1 MPNVDESF
9 KLSTNNG
16 KAETV
21 VMLDPNKISDFPN
34 HPFRIENNEEM
45 EKMIESIR
53 QIGVKLP
60 VLVRP
65 KKDGNYEMVSG
76 HRRNFA
82 AKKAGLNEIPAI
94 IREMT
99 DEEAI
104 VIMVDSNIQREK
116 ILISEKAFAYKMK
129 MEALKKQGKRND
141 LTSCQVGAKLR
152 ADEKIAEHSDDSARQ
167 VQRYIRLTEL
177 IKELLDMV
185 DIGKISFNPA
195 VEISYLSKE
204 EQYMLLDCIKRYDA
218 TPSQSQAIFLKKLS
232 QENKLTTEKMEEI
245 MQEEKPNQKLKYE
258 INYGRFEKYL
268 PRNIVT
274 KKEVEDFLF
283 KCVEEHYRRIKQ
295 REMIR

>member
-1 MPNVDESF
+1 LPNVDELF

>member
-1 MPNVDESF
+1 MPNVDELF

-16 KAETV
+16 KAEAV

-82 AKKAGLNEIPAI
+82 AKKVGLNEIPAI

-129 MEALKKQGKRND
+129 M
-141 LTSCQVGAKLR
+141 
-152 ADEKIAEHSDDSARQ
+152 
-167 VQRYIRLTEL
+167 
-177 IKELLDMV
+177 
-185 DIGKISFNPA
+185 
-195 VEISYLSKE
+195 
-204 EQYMLLDCIKRYDA
+204 
-218 TPSQSQAIFLKKLS
+218 
-232 QENKLTTEKMEEI
+232 
-245 MQEEKPNQKLKYE
+245 
-258 INYGRFEKYL
+258 
-268 PRNIVT
+268 
-274 KKEVEDFLF
+274 
-283 KCVEEHYRRIKQ
+283 
-295 REMIR
+295 

>member
-1 MPNVDESF
+1 MPNVDELF

-16 KAETV
+16 KTETV

>member
-1 MPNVDESF
+1 MPNVDELF

>member
-1 MPNVDESF
+1 MPNVDELF

-16 KAETV
+16 KAEAV

-82 AKKAGLNEIPAI
+82 AKKVGLNEIPAI

-204 EQYMLLDCIKRYDA
+204 EQYMLLDCMKRYDA

-283 KCVEEHYRRIKQ
+283 KCVEEHYKRIKQ

>member
-1 MPNVDESF
+1 MPNVDELF

-34 HPFRIENNEEM
+34 HPFRIEDNEEM
-45 EKMIESIR
+45 EKMIESIS

-141 LTSCQVGAKLR
+141 LTSCQVGTKIR

-167 VQRYIRLTEL
+167 IQRYIRLTEL

-232 QENKLTTEKMEEI
+232 QENK
-245 MQEEKPNQKLKYE
+245 
-258 INYGRFEKYL
+258 
-268 PRNIVT
+268 
-274 KKEVEDFLF
+274 
-283 KCVEEHYRRIKQ
+283 
-295 REMIR
+295 

>member
-1 MPNVDESF
+1 MPNVDELF

-16 KAETV
+16 KAEAV

-82 AKKAGLNEIPAI
+82 AKKVGLNEIPAI

-283 KCVEEHYRRIKQ
+283 KCVEEHYKRIKQ

>member
-1 MPNVDESF
+1 MPNVDELF

-129 MEALKKQGKRND
+129 YEAIKRKAGRRKCGQVDHNLGKKSIELIGEE
-141 LTSCQVGAKLR
+141 CG
-152 ADEKIAEHSDDSARQ
+152 DSPKQ
-167 VQRYIRLTEL
+167 VQRYIKITEL
-177 IKELLDMV
+177 IPEMLEKV
-185 DIGKISFNPA
+185 DDGSMGFTPA
-195 VEISYLSKE
+195 VQLS
-204 EQYMLLDCIKRYDA
+204 
-218 TPSQSQAIFLKKLS
+218 FLKK
-232 QENKLTTEKMEEI
+232 N
-245 MQEEKPNQKLKYE
+245 
-258 INYGRFEKYL
+258 
-268 PRNIVT
+268 
-274 KKEVEDFLF
+274 
-283 KCVEEHYRRIKQ
+283 
-295 REMIR
+295 